1 MINSI
6 LNSSTQYVTVE
17 TYGVTCQTGSGT
29 SKGLKFYFILFW
41 LHTQHMEVSGPGS
54 ESKPQL

>member
-29 SKGLKFYFILFW
+29 SKGLSKILFYSF
-41 LHTQHMEVSGPGS
+41 LAAYSAHGS
-54 ESKPQL
+54 FWARE